1 MTDALPVH
9 PRTNSD
15 KQRELA
21 EFRRQQH
28 RDFMAKCLALY
39 PDNPIGPGI
48 TGELLVTAL
57 YTILDLCADGERP
70 HAREVLRSLAP
81 ERPHLERWVKR
92 EASAKIMDKLFQAWP
107 SLLNHPLLQEMSRH
121 GYLGE
126 ERKRAMCSSSIA
138 NFGAQAYASTREL
151 GERRQLQTRVAELE
165 TAVAQHT
172 VGAILTEA
180 AKLHWHTLADEMLA
194 RKAPIRAIA
203 AATGKGVAT
212 IHAYSKRAQG

>member
-1 MTDALPVH
+1 MTESLTVL
-9 PRTNSD
+9 PRTNRD

-21 EFRRQQH
+21 EFKRQQ
-28 RDFMAKCLALY
+28 RQAFMAKCMELY

-48 TGELLVTAL
+48 SGELLVTAL
-57 YTILDLCADGERP
+57 STILDLCADGERP
-70 HAREVLRSLAP
+70 QARVVLRNLSP

-92 EASAKIMDKLFQAWP
+92 EASAKIVDKLFQAWP

-138 NFGAQAYASTREL
+138 NFGAQAYTSAREL
-151 GERRQLQTRVAELE
+151 GERLQLQTRVAELE
-165 TAVAQHT
+165 TAVAQRH
-172 VGAILTEA
+172 VEAILTEA
-180 AKLHWHTLADEMLA
+180 EKIHWHTVADEMAA

-203 AATGKGVAT
+203 AATGKAVAT
-212 IHAYSKRAQG
+212 VHAYLKRTQG